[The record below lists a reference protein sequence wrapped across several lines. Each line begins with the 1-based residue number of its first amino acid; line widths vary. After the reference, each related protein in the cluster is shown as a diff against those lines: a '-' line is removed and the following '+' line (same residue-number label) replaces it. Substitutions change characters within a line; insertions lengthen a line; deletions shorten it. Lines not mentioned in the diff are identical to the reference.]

1 MEGQFGGKPK
11 PPSWLWQMIKICFVL
26 LTRYPQITTQLLAL
40 QTQAPRP
47 PLDRC
52 ATSLL
57 LFLLISTKPRRCHW
71 HLVEMQGQRMSF
83 KVPFGS
89 RMPPSAEMHPPG
101 GWGTHETLS
110 LMTPGAGKKLG
121 VCFPHLTPGTS
132 LLSCM
137 CLQNKEG
144 LTRLQLVPN
153 RNALIFPLFF
163 L

>member
-26 LTRYPQITTQLLAL
+26 LTRYPQITTRLLAL

-71 HLVEMQGQRMSF
+71 HLVEMQWQRVSF

-101 GWGTHETLS
+101 GWGTQERHCPWWLQV
-110 LMTPGAGKKLG
+110 LGKNWE
-121 VCFPHLTPGTS
+121 CASRIWP
-132 LLSCM
+132 
-137 CLQNKEG
+137 QG
-144 LTRLQLVPN
+144 LHYSPAHAFKTKKGWQGCS
-153 RNALIFPLFF
+153 
-163 L
+163 